1 MTTKGRR
8 LALALAVSLA
18 PLSPVAL
25 SPAAA
30 QVASEAPPQIDPSQT
45 VRGVVAK
52 YLEFRG
58 PAYLQLQSIHER
70 YYVETQ
76 LGRQSGGLWMDRDG
90 HFRREINAG
99 GVRAVS
105 VATPD
110 GAWRSDGTSSAQN
123 DPGASERARRYAL
136 VAFGDALTGRGGATV
151 TLAGTAQV
159 MDKSWS
165 VLRVTFGDA
174 DAYEALIDPENGL
187 LCCYRITEGGQTRL
201 ELFGD
206 WRLVDGVRMPFVQIT
221 HTSGDVQAEVG
232 MVELNRPFD
241 PTLFQRP
248 PAMGGSSAGG

>member
-1 MTTKGRR
+1 MTTKGRSF
-8 LALALAVSLA
+8 ALALAVSLTF
-18 PLSPVAL
+18 LSPAAL
-25 SPAAA
+25 GSAAA
-30 QVASEAPPQIDPSQT
+30 QVASEAPPPIDPSHT
-45 VRGVVAK
+45 VRDVVAR

-58 PAYLQLQSIHER
+58 PAYPQLQTIHER
-70 YYVETQ
+70 FYVETP

-90 HFRREINAG
+90 RFRREINAS
-99 GVRAVS
+99 GVREVS

-110 GAWRSDGTSSAQN
+110 EAWRSDGTSGARD

-136 VAFGDALTGRGGATV
+136 VAFGDGLTGRGGAIV

-174 DAYEALIDPENGL
+174 DAYEAFIDPENGL

-201 ELFGD
+201 ELFTD
-206 WRLVDGVRMPFVQIT
+206 WRLVDGVRMPFAQIT

-241 PTLFQRP
+241 PTLFERP
-248 PAMGGSSAGG
+248 GSAGG

>member
-8 LALALAVSLA
+8 IALALGASL
-18 PLSPVAL
+18 VAL
-25 SPAAA
+25 SPAVG
-30 QVASEAPPQIDPSQT
+30 QVASEAPPPIDASQT
-45 VRGVVAK
+45 VRAVVAK

-58 PAYLQLQSIHER
+58 PAYLQLQTIHER
-70 YYVETQ
+70 FHVETQ

-90 HFRREINAG
+90 RFRREIDAD
-99 GVRAVS
+99 GVREIA

-110 GAWRSDGTSSAQN
+110 GAWRSDGASAARD

-136 VAFGDALTGRGGATV
+136 VVFGDALTGRGGAAV
-151 TLAGTAQV
+151 ALAGTAQV

-174 DAYEALIDPENGL
+174 DSYEALVDPSNGL
-187 LCCYRITEGGQTRL
+187 LCCYRITEAGQTRL
-201 ELFGD
+201 ELLGD

-221 HTSGDVQAEVG
+221 HTSGDVETDVG

-248 PAMGGSSAGG
+248 QASAAPSAGG